1 MRDDNRHPKTRV
13 LSNNETDPRD
23 LDHADTFFFHGAEH
37 RFTVTNPWRFGGTE
51 AETECV
57 GSK

>member
-1 MRDDNRHPKTRV
+1 MITDILKRESF
-13 LSNNETDPRD
+13 SNNETDPQD
-23 LDHADTFFFHGAEH
+23 LDHADKFFFHGAEH
-37 RFTVTNPWRFGGTE
+37 RFTLTNPWRFGGTE